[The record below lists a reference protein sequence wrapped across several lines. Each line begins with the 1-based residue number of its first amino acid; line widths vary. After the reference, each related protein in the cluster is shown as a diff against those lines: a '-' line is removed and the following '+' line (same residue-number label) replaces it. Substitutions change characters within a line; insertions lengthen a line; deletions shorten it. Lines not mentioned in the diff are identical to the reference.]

1 MDSALAKILVAAAA
15 GDFPAPDGSTT
26 VIPQPSPRDAGV
38 LAFTAHSVIFLDED
52 PRWVLRTLAA
62 QECDPLAATMT
73 PHFLSALL
81 SRTGR
86 SADTIDLL
94 TVAPALH
101 GAPPID
107 LTRTEDHDH
116 PQVRRAHAHRDDVQI
131 WSTPG
136 GMIVLG
142 RGVAG
147 RWEIALSVEPAAR
160 QRGLGKVLAVAAR
173 HLIPPGELLWSQQA
187 VGNVRSVRTFQAAGF
202 RPVAAECLFN
212 APPLDRAA
220 LG

>member
-1 MDSALAKILVAAAA
+1 MDSALAKILSAAAA

-38 LAFTAHSVIFLDED
+38 IAFTADSVVFSDED
-52 PRWVLRTLAA
+52 PDWVLETLAA
-62 QECDPLAATMT
+62 QDCDPLAATMT
-73 PHFLSALL
+73 PHFLSAFLT
-81 SRTGR
+81 RTGR

-94 TVAPALH
+94 TVAPSLT
-101 GAPPID
+101 GPPPVTV
-107 LTRTEDHDH
+107 TRAEDDDH
-116 PQVRRAHAHRDDVQI
+116 PQVRRAHAHRDDVQV

-147 RWEIALSVEPAAR
+147 RWEIALSVEPESR
-160 QRGLGKVLAVAAR
+160 RRGLGKTLALAAR

-202 RPVAAECLFN
+202 RPVASEILLSAK
-212 APPLDRAA
+212 P
-220 LG
+220 